1 MMYGTRKEL
10 NRNLK
15 RMFGREERIA
25 LLIWTKQDVQALVA
39 GMTPPE
45 ADAVLREIGGTG
57 TGDHAEEG
65 ISHGTVKEIYAGI
78 RAPAPRLQVSTDE
91 LLKLT
96 EITLL
101 ALSGED
107 ARAWPLVQ
115 QYYPSV
121 ADAQNEIE
129 WIRQRLEG
137 LADE

>member
-25 LLIWTKQDVQALVA
+25 LLIWTRQDVQALVA

-65 ISHGTVKEIYAGI
+65 ISHGTVKEIYAGL
-78 RAPAPRLQVSTDE
+78 RVERPDVPVSVDMLERLTN
-91 LLKLT
+91 
-96 EITLL
+96 I
-101 ALSGED
+101 ALEAIGGED
-107 ARAWPLVQ
+107 AKAWPLVKN
-115 QYYPSV
+115 YYPSV
-121 ADAQNEIE
+121 ADAQADIV
-129 WIRQRLEG
+129 WLRGRI
-137 LADE
+137 ADE